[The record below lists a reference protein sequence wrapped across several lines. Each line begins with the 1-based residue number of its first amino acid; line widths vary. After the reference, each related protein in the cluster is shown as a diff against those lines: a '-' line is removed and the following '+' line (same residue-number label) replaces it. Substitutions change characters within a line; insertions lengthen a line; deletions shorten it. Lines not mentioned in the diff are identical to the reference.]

1 MDKGY
6 IERQYEQIVREWKY
20 AINEDEKWELR
31 KRMADLER
39 TTGTLFGFEYMDE
52 LHTRYTGG
60 LDA

>member
-1 MDKGY
+1 MDKRY
-6 IERQYEQIVREWKY
+6 IERQYEQIVREWKC

-39 TTGTLFGFEYMDE
+39 TAGTLFGFEYMDE
-52 LHTRYTGG
+52 LHIRYTEG